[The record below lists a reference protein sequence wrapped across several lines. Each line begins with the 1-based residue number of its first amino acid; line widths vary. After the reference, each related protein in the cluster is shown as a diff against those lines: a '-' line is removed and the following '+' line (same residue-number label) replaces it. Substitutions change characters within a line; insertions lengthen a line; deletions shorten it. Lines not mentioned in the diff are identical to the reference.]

1 MDYKHMKKKCPR
13 IPVTRNCKLNNN
25 EISFHIKQKFSETD
39 DQDIEIQEYLH
50 CPDGHASF
58 WKQCA

>member
-1 MDYKHMKKKCPR
+1 MKKCSTVL
-13 IPVTRNCKLNNN
+13 VTRNCKLNNN
-25 EISFHIKQKFSETD
+25 GISFHIKQQFSERD
-39 DQDIEIQEYLH
+39 DQDIETQEYLH